1 MDLGELLE
9 FVREFDEGTSD
20 SRDIAERCRDY
31 YDSNQLSEI
40 ERRALKK
47 RKQPE
52 VVINRI
58 KPKMDGLMGM
68 ERQNRTTAKAYPRT
82 PKHEKGAEAATQGIR
97 YVLDDN
103 AYSQIRSSC
112 WDNLLMEGTAGAE
125 VNVRESADG
134 FEILIN
140 HIQWDR
146 LIYDPH
152 ARTKNFAD
160 ARFKGQFVWLDYDI
174 ALERYP
180 DGKDVLESMIA
191 GSTTFDDKPRW
202 LDVARKRV
210 RIIEL
215 YWMQAGDC
223 QYACFTGGG
232 FLKGPMKSAF
242 VTETGETEDAYEFAS
257 LFVSR
262 EGVRYGAS
270 YQLLDVQDEVNKRR
284 SKALHLMSVR
294 QVMLERGAVED
305 VNKVRQEL
313 AKPDGVVEVTPGM
326 VFELLKTN
334 DMLAAQFNLLQ
345 EAKMEIDAVSYN
357 AAASGKDTNLQSGVA
372 LRAREVAGQTE
383 VAPMFD
389 VLKNLDVRVYR
400 KVWNRIKQY
409 WKAPMWV
416 RITDDPSKLRW
427 VGLNQPMTKLDQ
439 ALEQAQAQGAK
450 PEQLEQMKMQLALD
464 PAASQIVDTQNDV
477 ATLDVDIVIA
487 DAPDT
492 VTQQMED
499 FQTLGE
505 MVKSGFPMPPIAVIE
520 ASPLSNKD
528 RIIKMMQ
535 EQPQIPKEIQ
545 EQMHGLQE
553 QAQTLA
559 QENQALKADQQ
570 TEAAKLQ
577 QKGQQ
582 SQQELQMK
590 AQIQAEEI
598 RLERERAEATIQ
610 LEREKAQAQLQLER
624 EKAQAQLEIEAI
636 KLQSSNAQAEQKMKF
651 DQESRAFEQQ
661 QKMEEKT
668 KEEAE
673 SSMPQFMEFMQKITE
688 TFAAV
693 IEENKNT
700 NAEIVKALA
709 EVAKGANAN
718 KQITLGGIKRD
729 GEGRLVGATATTH

>member
-215 YWMQAGDC
+215 YWMQAGDW

-242 VTETGETEDAYEFAS
+242 VTETGETEDPYEFAS

-262 EGVRYGAS
+262 DGVRYGAS

-570 TEAAKLQ
+570 AEQ
-577 QKGQQ
+577 QKIAMQAKAKRVEFEMK
-582 SQQELQMK
+582 QQEQ
-590 AQIQAEEI
+590 AQTQQ
-598 RLERERAEATIQ
+598 LERERFEFERQLAIDKANADIQ
-610 LEREKAQAQLQLER
+610 LQTMKANATAQLQHDS
-624 EKAQAQLEIEAI
+624 AA
-636 KLQSSNAQAEQKMKF
+636 F
-651 DQESRAFEQQ
+651 DQQHETRKMEFEQQ
-661 QKMEEKT
+661 NKAKEHAIQESERSAVDAEQFQTLDQKTDQLAQSMAAQTEVLQQIL
-668 KEEAE
+668 EAIMKPKQVAIG
-673 SSMPQFMEFMQKITE
+673 SVKR
-688 TFAAV
+688 
-693 IEENKNT
+693 T
-700 NAEIVKALA
+700 NGQIS
-709 EVAKGANAN
+709 GASVSV
-718 KQITLGGIKRD
+718 Q
-729 GEGRLVGATATTH
+729 

>member
-215 YWMQAGDC
+215 YWMQAGDW

-242 VTETGETEDAYEFAS
+242 VTETGETEDPYEFAS

-262 EGVRYGAS
+262 DGVRYGAS

-570 TEAAKLQ
+570 TERQKIAMQAEAKRVEFQ
-577 QKGQQ
+577 MK
-582 SQQELQMK
+582 QQEQ
-590 AQIQAEEI
+590 AQTQQ
-598 RLERERAEATIQ
+598 LERERFEFERQLAIDKANADIQ
-610 LEREKAQAQLQLER
+610 LQTIKANATAQLQQDS
-624 EKAQAQLEIEAI
+624 AA
-636 KLQSSNAQAEQKMKF
+636 F
-651 DQESRAFEQQ
+651 DQQQETRKMEFEQQ
-661 QKMEEKT
+661 NKAKEHAIQESERSAVDAQQVQTLDQKTDQLAQSMAAQTEVLQRIL
-668 KEEAE
+668 EAIMKPKQVAIG
-673 SSMPQFMEFMQKITE
+673 SVKR
-688 TFAAV
+688 
-693 IEENKNT
+693 T
-700 NAEIVKALA
+700 NGQIS
-709 EVAKGANAN
+709 GASVSV
-718 KQITLGGIKRD
+718 Q
-729 GEGRLVGATATTH
+729 

>member
-215 YWMQAGDC
+215 YWMQAGDW

-242 VTETGETEDAYEFAS
+242 VTETGETEDPYEFAS

-262 EGVRYGAS
+262 DGVRYGAS

-570 TEAAKLQ
+570 TEQ
-577 QKGQQ
+577 QKIAMQAEAKRVEFEMK
-582 SQQELQMK
+582 QQEQ
-590 AQIQAEEI
+590 AQTQQ
-598 RLERERAEATIQ
+598 LERERFEFERQLAIDKANADIQ
-610 LEREKAQAQLQLER
+610 LQTMKANATAQLQHDS
-624 EKAQAQLEIEAI
+624 AA
-636 KLQSSNAQAEQKMKF
+636 F
-651 DQESRAFEQQ
+651 DQQHETRKMEFEQQ
-661 QKMEEKT
+661 NKAKEHAIQESERSAVDAEQFQTLDQKTDQLAQSMAAQTEVLQQIL
-668 KEEAE
+668 EAIMKPKQVAIG
-673 SSMPQFMEFMQKITE
+673 SVKR
-688 TFAAV
+688 
-693 IEENKNT
+693 T
-700 NAEIVKALA
+700 NGQIS
-709 EVAKGANAN
+709 GASVSV
-718 KQITLGGIKRD
+718 Q
-729 GEGRLVGATATTH
+729 